1 MLAGVICQPAVC
13 RIGQYLLLYI
23 FFKTKDVSV
32 IRYLCGFLHL
42 AELPFFPYCNGILT
56 SPHKMFCVLSPI
68 ASVCSIKILMHK
80 ALHSISQWKLVND
93 SVTIPF
99 LLWWK
104 AKIFWLRARPV
115 GSVWSMLGWDWVLGS
130 GSSCQM
136 WTWKLAGLR
145 NGSCR
150 WRQHLCPPLRF
161 FAYNPIRRG
170 LGVAQITDFSCM

>member
-1 MLAGVICQPAVC
+1 MTVVYYKINYLPVRVRIWFQVNFGGRVFRVKVLLYKLTFLQFVMLAGVICQPAVC

-99 LLWWK
+99 LL
-104 AKIFWLRARPV
+104 
-115 GSVWSMLGWDWVLGS
+115 
-130 GSSCQM
+130 
-136 WTWKLAGLR
+136 
-145 NGSCR
+145 
-150 WRQHLCPPLRF
+150 
-161 FAYNPIRRG
+161 
-170 LGVAQITDFSCM
+170 